1 MKTLYPCME
10 ILTKTHKR
18 KTLGEDYRRGENEE
32 RLVEV
37 IILVMRDPPSG
48 LLGEV
53 TLVKGHTS
61 SSISTY
67 FREDSISQKMN

>member
-67 FREDSISQKMN
+67 LREDSISQKMN